1 MLVLAV
7 HVTIKAGSEDE
18 AIAHML
24 PLEAAS
30 RKEPGC
36 LAYVVQR
43 SRENPRHFLIYEQ
56 YKDDAAL
63 DEHRASAHFEKH
75 ARNGFFPL
83 VEEREAELYNP
94 IS

>member
-7 HVTIKAGSEDE
+7 HVIIKAGKEDE
-18 AIAHML
+18 SIAHML
-24 PLEAAS
+24 PLEAET

-56 YKDDAAL
+56 YKDDDAL
-63 DEHRASAHFEKH
+63 EAHRASPHFQKH
-75 ARNGFFPL
+75 ARDGFFPF